1 MGKTSVL
8 PWVEPRVLVGL
19 EPAWLSRIYRGRGS
33 VMVPCVIILDT
44 LTPGLH
50 SLGFGTTRHVV
61 PYRTSTH
68 SGLVR

>member
-33 VMVPCVIILDT
+33 VMVPCVIIMAMPD
-44 LTPGLH
+44 PR
-50 SLGFGTTRHVV
+50 LGVTGSTRGG
-61 PYRTSTH
+61 SFQ
-68 SGLVR
+68 G